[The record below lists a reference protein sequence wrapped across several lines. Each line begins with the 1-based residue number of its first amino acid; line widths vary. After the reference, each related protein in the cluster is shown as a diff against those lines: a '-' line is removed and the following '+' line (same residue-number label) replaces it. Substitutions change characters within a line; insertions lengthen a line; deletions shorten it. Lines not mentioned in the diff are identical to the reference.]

1 MLVIVNVEPDSAVS
15 RLIFLIDGLTERL
28 GNAIAWLSFAMML
41 ITFGIVALRYVIQS
55 GNLVF
60 FQESVIYLH
69 ATAFMLGAAWTLKRN
84 GHVRVDVI
92 YRKLDARAK
101 SWIDSLGTLLFLLPV
116 AVFLLLV
123 SIEYVDRSWSIR
135 ETSAEPGGIP
145 AVFLLKSL
153 IPLMAILMILQA
165 IAELL
170 RNLLTLM
177 EAERD

>member
-1 MLVIVNVEPDSAVS
+1 MISTTIKCID
-15 RLIFLIDGLTERL
+15 RLTDRI

-41 ITFGIVALRYVIQS
+41 ITCTVVTLRYLVQS
-55 GNLVF
+55 GNLIL
-60 FQESVIYLH
+60 FQETVIYLH

-92 YRKLDARAK
+92 YRKLGPRSRA
-101 SWIDSLGTLLFLLPV
+101 WIDSLGTLLFLLPI

-123 SIEYVDRSWSIR
+123 SLEYVDRSWSIR

-153 IPLMAILMILQA
+153 IPLMALLMIVQG

-170 RNLLTLM
+170 RSTLLLIS
-177 EAERD
+177 DSGD